1 MTAAKTAAPATTPAA
16 TTPAATKAKTAAPA
30 TTPAATTP
38 AATKAKT
45 AAPATTPAAT
55 KATKAK
61 AGGVR
66 RVANKKTADALVS
79 RFTMPISSGGGAALK
94 AAHEVLPQLKKFATL
109 TPFGHKAFDPTGVKA
124 MTAVIDSWLINTV
137 KTGQIDVKA
146 LIDSAFNTLTTTSR
160 VVGQPVEK
168 QVIATYKKVID
179 HLATF
184 CMQKPFDKYLS
195 NRLAAA
201 GYTPVQAKNIFSGFA
216 PLANITRNAV
226 LDGKKA
232 AATYYKNK

>member
-1 MTAAKTAAPATTPAA
+1 MKNVAPAVPAAA
-16 TTPAATKAKTAAPA
+16 TTPA
-30 TTPAATTP
+30 
-38 AATKAKT
+38 
-45 AAPATTPAAT
+45 ATTPAAT

-94 AAHEVLPQLKKFATL
+94 AAGEVLPMLKTSTTL
-109 TPFGHKAFDPTGVKA
+109 TVFGHKAYDQNGTKA
-124 MTAVIDSWLINTV
+124 MTAVIDSWLVNTV

-168 QVIATYKKVID
+168 QVIATYKKVVD

>member
-1 MTAAKTAAPATTPAA
+1 MTATVPATTPAA

-45 AAPATTPAAT
+45 
-55 KATKAK
+55 ATKAK

-94 AAHEVLPQLKKFATL
+94 AAHEVVPQLKKFATL

-160 VVGQPVEK
+160 VVGQPAEK
-168 QVIATYKKVID
+168 QIIATYKKVAD

-226 LDGKKA
+226 LDGRKA
-232 AATYYKNK
+232 AAAYYKNK